1 MSIRPARFP
10 AQATAA
16 QAAAVLISAARTAT
30 VLTAAA
36 LVLFAS
42 VAAAHPVDEPTARG
56 VAESFLH
63 ASPNGAAAI
72 EPGPP
77 MRIDAAGSGPDTKPA
92 APLAYLFRAT
102 PRGWV
107 VVAADDQLPPVVA
120 YALEEAATDD
130 LAPGP
135 PLRRLL
141 AADLDA
147 RLRAMAQVEAEVRAE
162 RARQWSALRSG
173 IPSHAGRERFQQ
185 WPPAGSTPTG
195 GWLLSNWTQNA
206 PYNALCPLDLA
217 HGGTRSLAG
226 CPAVAMAMIL
236 NYHATVQ
243 ATSLGS
249 GDRYWH
255 AYAGNNYWIPDAA
268 TTYGFP
274 DFPTL
279 NGYLATLTAHW
290 GSGTPLTNTDKAALT
305 FACGVAATQVFSASG
320 SGTFGVDQAYE
331 AYQRFAFAGSR
342 LAFDSDPELYS
353 DLALGMQQALPAH
366 LAVVDPGWT
375 MGHNVVIDGW
385 NTDNYFH
392 LNFGWGGAYNG
403 WYLLPSE
410 IPYGLTVIEGV
421 VLDIVP
427 SSTGI
432 ADPSNAG
439 QGGATLAYPTPARE
453 RVALRLDSSL
463 PRDARATTHD
473 GAGRLVRCL
482 AAAPDGTIE
491 WRADDDRGRRVAPG
505 VYFARV
511 GAGAPPARI
520 VICR

>member
-1 MSIRPARFP
+1 MSIRSARFP
-10 AQATAA
+10 AL
-16 QAAAVLISAARTAT
+16 AAALLA
-30 VLTAAA
+30 AAA

-42 VAAAHPVDEPTARG
+42 VAAAHPVDETTARG
-56 VAESFLH
+56 VAETFLQS
-63 ASPNGAAAI
+63 ASAGAAAV
-72 EPGPP
+72 ETAPP
-77 MRIDAAGSGPDTKPA
+77 VRIDADERDPSTDE
-92 APLAYLFRAT
+92 PLALAWLFRAT
-102 PRGWV
+102 PGGWIA
-107 VVAADDQLPPVVA
+107 VAADDQLPPVIA
-120 YALEEAATDD
+120 YALEETGAAE
-130 LAPGP
+130 LEPGH

-141 AADLDA
+141 AADLA
-147 RLRAMAQVEAEVRAE
+147 SRLRAIGRVDATLLAD
-162 RARQWSALRSG
+162 RARQWTTLRAG
-173 IPSHAGRERFQQ
+173 APSRAGRERFQQ
-185 WPPAGSTPTG
+185 WPPAASTPTG

-217 HGGTRSLAG
+217 HGGARSLAG

-236 NYHATVQ
+236 NYHETVQ
-243 ATSLGS
+243 ATAFGG

-268 TTYGFP
+268 ATYGFP
-274 DFPTL
+274 DFPAL
-279 NGYLATLTAHW
+279 NGYLATVTAHW

-331 AYQRFAFAGSR
+331 AYQRFAFSGSR

-427 SSTGI
+427 SSTGV
-432 ADPSNAG
+432 AAPSGAG
-439 QGGATLAYPTPARE
+439 QAGAALVYPTPARE
-453 RVALRLDSSL
+453 RVALRLSAAL
-463 PRDARATTHD
+463 PHVARVTIHD
-473 GAGRLVRCL
+473 GAGRLVRRL

-491 WRADDDRGRRVAPG
+491 WRADDERGGQVAPG
-505 VYFARV
+505 VYFARL
-511 GAGAPPARI
+511 GAGVPPARI